1 MNKQDKLN
9 KLSKLRDFI
18 HGWAYREISG
28 KSKKHERAV
37 RGMVK
42 TDIKYIEKLIR
53 GVTTNTAVKQNQM
66 TSEDM
71 KKCNKL
77 NTKYRAIS
85 NIQFGDK
92 DPFEGVTI
100 VKPDD
105 TR

>member
-18 HGWAYREISG
+18 HGWAYRESEG
-28 KSKKHERAV
+28 KSRTHEVTIREMI
-37 RGMVK
+37 RS
-42 TDIKYIEKLIR
+42 DIKYIEKLIR

-85 NIQFGDK
+85 DIALTFKND
-92 DPFEGVTI
+92 
-100 VKPDD
+100 
-105 TR
+105 

>member
-18 HGWAYREISG
+18 HGWAYRESEG
-28 KSKKHERAV
+28 KSRTHEVTIREMI
-37 RGMVK
+37 RS
-42 TDIKYIEKLIR
+42 DIKYIEKLIR

-85 NIQFGDK
+85 NIQFVDK
-92 DPFEGVTI
+92 DPFEGVTV
-100 VKPDD
+100 VKPDV